1 LCFVNY
7 LIISCIILA
16 FLTGWAA
23 GFGVTGGA
31 HRLWRHKSYKA
42 TPPLRIILLICYA
55 VAGQVYLWLQL
66 TVSVYCFVKF
76 VEQTV
81 RMGEE
86 P

>member
-1 LCFVNY
+1 VESQILQGNTSVKNYIVN
-7 LIISCIILA
+7 L
-16 FLTGWAA
+16 
-23 GFGVTGGA
+23 
-31 HRLWRHKSYKA
+31 
-42 TPPLRIILLICYA
+42 CYA
-55 VAGQVYLWLQL
+55 VAGQVHLQL